1 MLTRALMMVVPALL
15 GIAALAFFIL
25 RRNRASRW
33 LLFYAA
39 VGLGLGFLGYRGIV
53 RQIEGHR
60 CITTLDPSRI
70 SSITILG
77 KPFDDSD
84 SLNSIAT
91 ALRSSTW
98 FIPSHTSISVHGDFE
113 IHTKTGQVV
122 QYQIGFINGG
132 KAVLIHDS
140 GFTFQDVNEN
150 LPQTL
155 EQLRH

>member
-15 GIAALAFFIL
+15 GTAALAFFIL
-25 RRNRASRW
+25 RRNRATQW

-39 VGLGLGFLGYRGIV
+39 VGLGLGFLGYRGIA
-53 RQIEGHR
+53 RQVQGHR
-60 CITTLDPSRI
+60 CVTTLDPSQI

-77 KPFDDSD
+77 KTFEDSD
-84 SLNSIAT
+84 SLTSIAT

-98 FIPSHTSISVHGDFE
+98 FIPSHTSISAQGDFE
-113 IHTKTGQVV
+113 IHKKTGQVV

-140 GFTFQDVNEN
+140 GYTFQDANGN
-150 LPQTL
+150 LPQAL
-155 EQLRH
+155 AQLRH